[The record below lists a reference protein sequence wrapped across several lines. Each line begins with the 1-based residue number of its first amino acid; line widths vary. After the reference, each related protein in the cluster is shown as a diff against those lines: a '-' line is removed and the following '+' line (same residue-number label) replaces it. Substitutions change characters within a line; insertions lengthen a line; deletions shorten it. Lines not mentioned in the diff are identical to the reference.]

1 TLEQKCLLSF
11 TIAVLPDAQ
20 YMNEGTSQFA
30 AETAWV
36 EGQKTAQNIQFTVDL
51 GDIVDHGNQYAAD
64 WADAVTGMNNIKAM
78 GLPFGVVQGNHD
90 HDNWYTHPSTIDPST
105 WQATGT
111 TASNANFGPASSFF
125 SGKSWYGSM
134 TASNGP

>member
-1 TLEQKCLLSF
+1 MSRLTTHRRPLRSARRRSRYFQYLETLEQKCLLSF

-78 GLPFGVVQGNHD
+78 GLPFG
-90 HDNWYTHPSTIDPST
+90 
-105 WQATGT
+105 
-111 TASNANFGPASSFF
+111 
-125 SGKSWYGSM
+125 
-134 TASNGP
+134 